1 MTHGNRA
8 HGAPIGLL
16 GGTFDPVHHGHLR
29 PAIELL
35 EHLGLAEMRFVPG
48 YVPPHRRAPRAASTQ
63 RLRLLQCAVAG
74 VPGLVVDARELRR
87 GGYSYTVDTLHELR
101 AEIGQRPLCFALGSD
116 AFLGLPGWYRWR
128 DLEHLAHL
136 VVMQRPGHALRLGDE
151 LSEWT
156 AVRQVTDPLALHG
169 CSSGLILFQETTP
182 LDISASRI
190 RRLIAQGRSARFLM
204 PDPVWE
210 CIAEEGFY
218 GYPQI

>member
-1 MTHGNRA
+1 MTHGYRT

-35 EHLGLAEMRFVPG
+35 ECLGLAEMRLVPG
-48 YVPPHRRAPRAASTQ
+48 YVPPHRRSPQAAPEQ

-87 GGYSYTVDTLHELR
+87 GGYSYTIDTLHELR

-128 DLEHLAHL
+128 DLPLLTHL
-136 VVMQRPGHALRLGDE
+136 VVMQRPGHALRLGEE
-151 LSEWT
+151 LSDWT
-156 AVRQVTDPLALHG
+156 AARQVADPLALHG
-169 CSSGLILFQETTP
+169 CSSGLVLFQETTA
-182 LDISASRI
+182 LDISASSI
-190 RRLIAQGRSARFLM
+190 RRLLAQGRSARYLM

-210 CIAEEGFY
+210 CIANGGIY